1 MTQEVGSGSQ
11 SDSEPSAEKAGGKV
25 QKYPAGCYLQSPN
38 KPILHAG
45 VLSSSD
51 EEVFLELENTFSILR
66 QAHGLSLSNN
76 VSLGPS
82 RHLPHPWF

>member
-1 MTQEVGSGSQ
+1 MGVRVK
-11 SDSEPSAEKAGGKV
+11 SEPRAEKAGGKV

-38 KPILHAG
+38 KLILHGGA
-45 VLSSSD
+45 LSSSD
-51 EEVFLELENTFSILR
+51 EEVFLKLENTLSILR
-66 QAHGLSLSNN
+66 QAHGLSRSNN